1 MKNTIGNNFTVT
13 LFGES
18 HGEAI
23 GCVLDGIAPGIEVDE
38 DFIASQ
44 MEKRKG
50 INSISTPRRE
60 ADKVRI
66 LSGVFEGKTTGT
78 PIALMI
84 ENQTQH
90 SKDYSATKDLARPS
104 HADYTAQC
112 KYHGNQDYRGG
123 GHFSGRITAPLVA
136 AGAICL
142 KALEKKGIA
151 IGTHISSCAGIKDR
165 DFDNLAEDIA
175 LLKDMEMPVL
185 CEKASA
191 DILSAIESARNDG
204 DSLGGTLT
212 TAVIGMPEGVGEPWF
227 DTVESMLAHAL
238 FSIPAIKGVEF
249 GLGFGFAGEKGS
261 TANDEFAMIDGR
273 VQTKT
278 NNNGGINGGITNGM
292 PIVFSCAVK
301 PTPSIFKEQNTVDF
315 IKNEDAVLNI
325 KGRHDPAIIHR
336 ARVVVDSVTAITL
349 CDLLAT
355 RFGTDW
361 LGE

>member
-1 MKNTIGNNFTVT
+1 MKNTFGNNISIT

-38 DFIASQ
+38 KFIASQ

-60 ADKVRI
+60 DDKVRI

-78 PIALMI
+78 PIALLI
-84 ENQTQH
+84 ENQAQQ
-90 SKDYSATKDLARPS
+90 SKDYSLTKDLARPS
-104 HADYTAQC
+104 HADYTAEC
-112 KYHGNQDYRGG
+112 KYHGYQDYRGG

-136 AGAICL
+136 AGAICIE
-142 KALEKKGIA
+142 ALESKGIS
-151 IGTHISSCAGIKDR
+151 IGTHISSCGNVKDR
-165 DFDNLAEDIA
+165 AFGNLGEDIE
-175 LLKDMEMPVL
+175 LLRNKAMPVL
-185 CEKASA
+185 CDKAEKAMISA
-191 DILSAIESARNDG
+191 VEEAKNQG

-212 TAVIGMPEGVGEPWF
+212 TAVVGMPTGVGEPWF
-227 DTVESMLAHAL
+227 DTVEGVLSHAL
-238 FSIPAIKGVEF
+238 FSVPAIKGVEF
-249 GLGFGFAGEKGS
+249 GLGFGFSDKKASEV
-261 TANDEFAMIDGR
+261 NDEFAVIDGSI
-273 VQTKT
+273 QTKT

-301 PTPSIFKEQNTVDF
+301 PTPSIFKEQNTVNMA
-315 IKNEDAVLNI
+315 KKEDAVLAL

-336 ARVVVDSVTAITL
+336 ARVVVDSITAITL
-349 CDLLAT
+349 CDMLVT